1 MMQDVLHRKS
11 GLKVMYELPKCGL
24 VEQKE
29 CIVLRD
35 NELDHMVDKASHRE
49 WGHAQLARNHPI

>member
-1 MMQDVLHRKS
+1 MQDVLHRKS

-24 VEQKE
+24 VKQKE

-35 NELDHMVDKASHRE
+35 DELNHMVDKASR
-49 WGHAQLARNHPI
+49 